1 MINLQNDFILAAIA
15 GILTITLVFIY
26 NKLTKNEKCD
36 TRNNY
41 IGVFIY
47 SAALVYGA
55 LYLKNNKIE
64 LKGGSPTES
73 VYSNNVNINEPNF

>member
-1 MINLQNDFILAAIA
+1 MIDLQNDFILSAIA
-15 GILTITLVFIY
+15 GVLSVTLVFIY

-36 TRNNY
+36 TKNTY
-41 IGVFIY
+41 IVVFIY

-64 LKGGSPTES
+64 LKGGAPTES
-73 VYSNNVNINEPNF
+73 VYANNVNINEPNF

>member
-1 MINLQNDFILAAIA
+1 MIDLQNDFILSAIA
-15 GILTITLVFIY
+15 GILTVTLVFIY

-36 TRNNY
+36 TRNKY
-41 IGVFIY
+41 IAVFVY

-64 LKGGSPTES
+64 LKGGAATES
-73 VYSNNVNINEPNF
+73 VYANNVNINEPNF

>member
-1 MINLQNDFILAAIA
+1 MIDLQNDFILSAIL
-15 GILTITLVFIY
+15 GILSVTLVFIY

-36 TRNNY
+36 TKNTY
-41 IGVFIY
+41 IVVFIY

-64 LKGGSPTES
+64 LKGGAPNES
-73 VYSNNVNINEPNF
+73 VYANNVNINEPNF